1 MRFLSKLSPDRL
13 RGKIVLVRIDLNI
26 EAGMPLESERVRASV
41 PTLAFLAKHAEGVV
55 VISHRGRPARGTDGV
70 TDRSLSLKP
79 FASIFA
85 KKLAKQVRFVPREEC
100 LGNKLPGRIRAEG
113 GVWLL
118 ENLRLFPGE
127 TRADR
132 NFAKKLK
139 ALGDLYVQEAFSVS
153 HRTDASIAV
162 LPKLMPS
169 YAGLRLEEELAR
181 LKTVMGR
188 VAKPFTLVLGGGKIE
203 DKIGMIE
210 ALGKRAD
217 RILLGGGPAN
227 TFFAAMGL
235 PVGDSLVDEA
245 SLPFAR
251 KHLHDSRLVFPVDL
265 KVQGRR
271 ILDIG
276 PETAARY
283 AEIIASSRTVV
294 WNGPMGFVEQRT
306 YAHGTEALW
315 RALANHRRTT
325 VVVGGGETTASL
337 GLFQDVKLPKNVF
350 LSTGGGAMLEF
361 LAGKKLSGL
370 VALK

>member
-13 RGKIVLVRIDLNI
+13 RGKIVLVRVDLNI
-26 EAGMPLESERVRASV
+26 EAGMPLQSERVQASV
-41 PTLAFLAKHAEGVV
+41 PTLALLAKYAGGVV
-55 VISHRGRPARGTDGV
+55 ILSHRGRPVRGEDETQ
-70 TDRSLSLKP
+70 DRSLSLKP
-79 FASIFA
+79 FTSIFT
-85 KKLAKQVRFVPREEC
+85 KKLGKQVRFVPREEC
-100 LGNKLPGRIRAEG
+100 LDKKIPGRIRAEG

-127 TRADR
+127 MRADR
-132 NFAKKLK
+132 SFAKKLK

-153 HRTDASIAV
+153 HRADASVAV

-169 YAGLRLEEELAR
+169 YAGLRLEEELLR
-181 LKTVMGR
+181 LKAVMGR
-188 VAKPFTLVLGGGKIE
+188 VAKPLTLVLGGGKIE
-203 DKIGMIE
+203 EKIGMVE
-210 ALGKRAD
+210 TLGKRAD
-217 RILLGGGPAN
+217 HILLGGGPAN

-251 KHLHDSRLVFPVDL
+251 KHLHDSRLVLPVDL

-283 AEIIASSRTVV
+283 AEIIASSCTVV

-315 RALANHRRTT
+315 RALAKHRRST

-337 GLFQDVKLPKNVF
+337 ALFPDVTLSKHMF

-361 LAGKKLSGL
+361 LAGKKLPGIQ
-370 VALK
+370 ALR

>member
-26 EAGMPLESERVRASV
+26 EAGMPLESERVRAAV
-41 PTLAFLAKHAEGVV
+41 PTLALLTKHAEGVV
-55 VISHRGRPARGTDGV
+55 ILSHRGRPVRGADGAR
-70 TDRSLSLKP
+70 DRSLSLKP
-79 FASIFA
+79 FAPILS
-85 KKLAKQVRFVPREEC
+85 KKLGKQARFVSREEC
-100 LGNKLPGRIRAEG
+100 MGKKLPEQIRTEG
-113 GVWLL
+113 GIWLL

-127 TRADR
+127 MRADR

-139 ALGDLYVQEAFSVS
+139 TLGDLYAQEAFSVS
-153 HRTDASIAV
+153 HRSDASIAV

-203 DKIGMIE
+203 DKIGMVE

-217 RILLGGGPAN
+217 HILLGGGPAN
-227 TFFAAMGL
+227 TFFAAGGL
-235 PVGDSLVDEA
+235 PVGDSLIDEA

-251 KHLHDSRLVFPVDL
+251 KHLHDHRIMLPVDL
-265 KVQGRR
+265 KVHGRR

-283 AEIIASSRTVV
+283 ADFIASSRTVV
-294 WNGPMGFVEQRT
+294 WNGPVGFVEQRT

-315 RALANHRRTT
+315 RALAKNSKAT

-337 GLFQDVKLPKNVF
+337 ALFPDITLPKNVF

-361 LAGKKLSGL
+361 LAGKKLPGL